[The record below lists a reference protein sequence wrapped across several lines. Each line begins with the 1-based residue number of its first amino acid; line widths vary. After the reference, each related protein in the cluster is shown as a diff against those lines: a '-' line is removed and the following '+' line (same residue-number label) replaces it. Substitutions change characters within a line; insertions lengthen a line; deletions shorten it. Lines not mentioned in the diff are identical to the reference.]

1 MKFSFIGG
9 GAWGA
14 TLAQVLLDNK
24 HEVMIYEKNDK
35 HRESLKQF
43 THPFFHV
50 TLPHG
55 LQVTDQLEDVLAF
68 SDDIVVAIPTKFIF
82 DLTETLKHYPVASK
96 TFINV
101 SKGFIL
107 PSLLTVSQSF
117 KKALPGIKNFV
128 SLTGPSH
135 AEEVIERQLTTLV
148 ASCDDARE
156 ALRIA
161 EAFNNHYMRI
171 YTSTD
176 TIGCEIGGAVKNAI
190 AVASGILTA
199 LEFGENARAALLTR
213 GLLEIKTVILAFHGD
228 PNSAYGLTGIGD
240 LMVTALSMNSRNF
253 KAGLKIGQ
261 GMTKDLI
268 EAHEKQTIEGFNTI
282 DALYR
287 LMNEKKLHLPIIKGS
302 YEIIFLGRKI
312 EDLVKDL
319 MNYQVKSEYFI
330 KN

>member
-1 MKFSFIGG
+1 M
-9 GAWGA
+9 
-14 TLAQVLLDNK
+14 
-24 HEVMIYEKNDK
+24 
-35 HRESLKQF
+35 
-43 THPFFHV
+43 
-50 TLPHG
+50 
-55 LQVTDQLEDVLAF
+55 
-68 SDDIVVAIPTKFIF
+68 
-82 DLTETLKHYPVASK
+82 ASK
-96 TFINV
+96 TLINV

-117 KKALPGIKNFV
+117 KQALPGIKNFV

-148 ASCDDARE
+148 ASCDDMDAAR
-156 ALRIA
+156 RIA
-161 EAFNNHYMRI
+161 EAFNNNYMRI

-199 LEFGENARAALLTR
+199 IEFGENARAALLTR
-213 GLLEIKTVILAFHGD
+213 GLLEIKTVIEAFHGD

-240 LMVTALSMNSRNF
+240 LIVTALSMNSRNF

-261 GMTKDLI
+261 GMTKDQI

-287 LMNEKKLHLPIIKGS
+287 LINEKKLHLPIIKGS
-302 YEIIFLGRKI
+302 YEIIFLGKKI
-312 EDLVKDL
+312 EDLVADI
-319 MNYQVKSEYFI
+319 MNYRVKSE
-330 KN
+330 

>member
-24 HEVMIYEKNDK
+24 HEVMIYEKNPQ
-35 HRESLKQF
+35 HRTSLKQF
-43 THPFFHV
+43 KHPFFHV
-50 TLPHG
+50 TLPQG
-55 LQVTDQLEDVLAF
+55 LQVTDQLEEALAF

-82 DLTETLKHYPVASK
+82 DLTESLKNYPMELK

-148 ASCDDARE
+148 ASCDDMDA
-156 ALRIA
+156 ATRIA

-199 LEFGENARAALLTR
+199 IEFGENARAALLTR
-213 GLLEIKTVILAFHGD
+213 GLLEIKTVIEAFEGN

-240 LMVTALSMNSRNF
+240 LIVTALSMHSRNF

-261 GMTKDLI
+261 GMTKDQI

-287 LMNEKKLHLPIIKGS
+287 LMNEKNLHLPIIKGS
-302 YEIIFLGRKI
+302 YEIIFLGKKI
-312 EDLVKDL
+312 EDLVSDI
-319 MNYQVKSEYFI
+319 MNYQVKSE
-330 KN
+330 